1 MPTLPSYLLR
11 PRHVGTRDA
20 SSRAL
25 RITTHG
31 RDISSPPGVPV
42 ERTGTGSR
50 SENGL
55 PVVQAPNEVWQ
66 QSSAGT
72 PPMLYLR
79 VPDRKNE

>member
-31 RDISSPPGVPV
+31 QGIILPAGCSR
-42 ERTGTGSR
+42 RTDGH
-50 SENGL
+50 
-55 PVVQAPNEVWQ
+55 
-66 QSSAGT
+66 
-72 PPMLYLR
+72 
-79 VPDRKNE
+79 RKSI